1 MLRLQEYSGEKDRNV
16 YCPGVNVL
24 FLLGKRH
31 IHCRINND
39 EIASVAFT

>member
-16 YCPGVNVL
+16 YRPGAHV
-24 FLLGKRH
+24 LLGKRH
-31 IHCRINND
+31 IHCRINSD